1 MIKVLHGLHDKL
13 VSLHGE
19 IELELGQKPT
29 GLASRELL
37 DALDAQLRTITDAVP
52 VDAPLT
58 KSMLMNDSED
68 WIRVS
73 VFVETALRDMGRLI
87 QECGNIVHE
96 RRQPF
101 LRLIRRIESEG
112 YEVDEITFTQ
122 VSDGHDWSV
131 DELDSPEVRVQ
142 LDAEQIARAEQAA
155 QYQQR
160 LERMDEAIKAIEVD
174 YAERIRQ
181 LTKTMPTPPASS
193 DQISTPE

>member
-19 IELELGQKPT
+19 IERELGQKPT

-37 DALDAQLRTITDAVP
+37 DALDAQLRTITDAIP

-68 WIRVS
+68 WIHLS

-160 LERMDEAIKAIEVD
+160 LERMDDAIKAIEVE
-174 YAERIRQ
+174 YADRIRE
-181 LTKTMPTPPASS
+181 LSRTTPIPPAGGH
-193 DQISTPE
+193 QIAT